1 MKTSTVEV
9 GELVSSLSAAGVQ
22 RQIAALPGVQHV
34 DVNYVAGSATVHYDE
49 TKSSLEDIR
58 RRVVECGYHCRGEM
72 LPAHVCPPEG
82 HAGHAGHEDHATH
95 GAHAGHAAHGH
106 AANAAAAATAS
117 APVTLKAL
125 PPAPHAGH
133 AAHAGHGGEAAHQT
147 SDMMHDMGHAPG
159 MSMQDMAND
168 MRNRFLVALLFSIPV
183 FLYSPMGKMFG
194 DFATPFGMD
203 RNLFLFIVATGAIA
217 YPGWPFFV
225 AGWRAARNKVAN
237 MATLVVLSVGTGYVF
252 SLGATFFYEG
262 EVFYEAASVLL
273 VFILLGHWLEMRA
286 RAGASDAIRA
296 LMDLAPP
303 MATVLRNGVETK
315 VPTSEVLV
323 GETVVIKPG
332 DKIPVDGKI
341 IDGASQVDESMLTGE
356 SMPVKKVVGNAV
368 IGATIN
374 KSGSFRYQAT
384 KVGADTA
391 LAQIVKLVQEAQNSK
406 APGQLLADQASQWL
420 VLIAIVVGL
429 ATFAVWFWV
438 LGQPL
443 LFALTLTIT
452 VFVIACP
459 DALGLATPMAIM
471 VGTGLGAMN
480 GILFKN
486 AAALENAT
494 KLTVVVFDKTGT
506 LTLGQPDVVEMV
518 PAPGVTESQ
527 LLSTAAAVEK
537 FSEHPLALAVL
548 KRAGPQTSERPETAT
563 AFTNID
569 GQGARAKIGDE
580 VVLLGNRKLME
591 AEQVGLAELA
601 AEAARLQGGGRTV
614 VHVARGGR
622 LIGLIA
628 IADAVRPTSKAT
640 IAKLQERG
648 VKVAMITG
656 DNQATAERIG
666 KELGIDIVLADVL
679 PGQKASKIKELQAQG
694 HKVAM
699 VGDGINDAPALTQAD
714 VGFAI
719 GAGTD
724 VAMESAQV
732 VLMKSDP
739 YDVVGAIEL
748 SRATLRKMHQNLWWA
763 VGYNVIAFPLAAG
776 VFYPFTLSPEVA
788 ALSMSGSSAIVA
800 INALMLKRT
809 KLAGIRSP
817 HPSSGTPSQ
826 VAQGASA

>member
-1 MKTSTVEV
+1 MKTSTIEV
-9 GELVSSLSAAGVQ
+9 GELVSTLSAAGVQ
-22 RQIAALPGVQHV
+22 RQLSTLPGVFHA

-49 TKSSLEDIR
+49 AKITLDAIR
-58 RRVVECGYHCRGEM
+58 QRVVDCGYHCRGE
-72 LPAHVCPPEG
+72 LAPAHVCEPAGRPTAGDAHSG
-82 HAGHAGHEDHATH
+82 HAGS
-95 GAHAGHAAHGH
+95 GA
-106 AANAAAAATAS
+106 S
-117 APVTLKAL
+117 SSDPKA
-125 PPAPHAGH
+125 
-133 AAHAGHGGEAAHQT
+133 
-147 SDMMHDMGHAPG
+147 DMMHDMGHAPG
-159 MSMQDMAND
+159 MSMQGMADD
-168 MRNRFLVALLFSIPV
+168 MRNRFLVALVFAVPV
-183 FLYSPMGKMFG
+183 FLYSPMGAMFG
-194 DFATPFGMD
+194 DFPTPFGME
-203 RNLFLFIVATGAIA
+203 RKLFLFIVATAAIA
-217 YPGWPFFV
+217 YPVWPFVV
-225 AGWRAARNKVAN
+225 AAVRAARNKVAN
-237 MATLVVLSVGTGYVF
+237 MATLIVLSVGTGYLF
-252 SLGATFFYEG
+252 SVGATFFYDG
-262 EVFYEAASVLL
+262 EVFFEASAVLL

-303 MATVLRNGVETK
+303 MATVVRAGVETQ
-315 VPTSEVLV
+315 VPTAQVLA
-323 GETVVIKPG
+323 GETIVIKPG
-332 DKIPVDGKI
+332 DKIPVDGEVI
-341 IDGASQVDESMLTGE
+341 EGSSQVDESMLTGE
-356 SMPVKKVVGNAV
+356 SMPVKKGVGNPV

-374 KSGSFRYQAT
+374 KSGSFRYKAT

-420 VLIAIVVGL
+420 VLAAIAIGL
-429 ATFAVWFWV
+429 LTFGVWFWV
-438 LGQPL
+438 IGETL

-486 AAALENAT
+486 ASALENAT
-494 KLTVVVFDKTGT
+494 KLTVIVFDKTGT
-506 LTLGQPDVVEMV
+506 LTVGQPDVVEMV
-518 PAPGVTESQ
+518 TASGVSEAQ
-527 LLSTAAAVEK
+527 LLAVAAGVEK
-537 FSEHPLALAVL
+537 FSEHPLAQAVL
-548 KRAGPQTSERPETAT
+548 KRAGTAPFELAT
-563 AFTNID
+563 DFTNID
-569 GQGARAKIGDE
+569 GQGARASIGTE
-580 VVLLGNRKLME
+580 AVLLGNRKLMQSE
-591 AEQVGLAELA
+591 SVSAESMTVLA
-601 AEAARLQGGGRTV
+601 AAATRLEGGGRTV
-614 VHVARGGR
+614 VFVARAGR

-648 VKVAMITG
+648 VKVAMMTG
-656 DNQATAERIG
+656 DNQATADRIG
-666 KELGIDIVLADVL
+666 KELGIDIVLAEVL
-679 PGQKASKIKELQAQG
+679 PGQKAAKIKELQDQG
-694 HKVAM
+694 NKVGM

-776 VFYPFTLSPEVA
+776 VFYPFTLSPEIA
-788 ALSMSGSSAIVA
+788 ALSMSGSSAVVA

-809 KLAGIRSP
+809 RLAGIKRVGSAQAP
-817 HPSSGTPSQ
+817 AAPDAPSAT
-826 VAQGASA
+826 ASSTT

>member
-1 MKTSTVEV
+1 MKTSTIEV
-9 GELVSSLSAAGVQ
+9 GELVSTLSAAGVG
-22 RQIAALPGVQHV
+22 RQLSTLPGVHHA

-49 TKSSLEDIR
+49 ARVTLGAIR
-58 RRVVECGYHCRGEM
+58 QRVVDCGYHCRGE
-72 LPAHVCPPEG
+72 LVPAHVCEAVEHKTTAQT
-82 HAGHAGHEDHATH
+82 HAGHASPGE
-95 GAHAGHAAHGH
+95 
-106 AANAAAAATAS
+106 
-117 APVTLKAL
+117 
-125 PPAPHAGH
+125 
-133 AAHAGHGGEAAHQT
+133 HAGHGASSTDPKA
-147 SDMMHDMGHAPG
+147 DMMHDMGHAPG
-159 MSMQDMAND
+159 MSMQDMASD
-168 MRNRFLVALLFSIPV
+168 MRNRFLVALAFALPV
-183 FLYSPMGKMFG
+183 VLYSPMGEMFG
-194 DFATPFGMD
+194 DFSVPFGLD
-203 RNLFLFIVATGAIA
+203 RKLFLFLAATAAIA
-217 YPGWPFFV
+217 YPVWPFLV
-225 AGWRAARNKVAN
+225 AAVRAARNKVAN
-237 MATLVVLSVGTGYVF
+237 MATLIVLSVGTGYFF
-252 SLGATFFYEG
+252 SVGATFFYDS
-262 EVFYEAASVLL
+262 EVFFEASAVLL

-303 MATVLRNGVETK
+303 MATVVRGGVETQ
-315 VPTSEVLV
+315 VPTAEVLA
-323 GETVVIKPG
+323 GEIVVVKPG
-332 DKIPVDGKI
+332 DKIPVDGEI
-341 IDGASQVDESMLTGE
+341 TEGSSQVDESMLTGE
-356 SMPVKKVVGNAV
+356 SMPVKKGVGNPV

-374 KSGSFRYQAT
+374 KSGSFRYKAT

-420 VLIAIVVGL
+420 VLAAIAIGL
-429 ATFAVWFWV
+429 LTFGVWFWV
-438 LGQPL
+438 IGEPL

-494 KLTVVVFDKTGT
+494 KLTVIVFDKTGT

-518 PAPGVTESQ
+518 TASGVSEAQ
-527 LLSTAAAVEK
+527 LLAVAAGVEK
-537 FSEHPLALAVL
+537 FSEHPLAQAVL
-548 KRAGPQTSERPETAT
+548 KRAGSDPVEVAT
-563 AFTNID
+563 GFANID
-569 GQGARAKIGDE
+569 GQGARANIGADT
-580 VVLLGNRKLME
+580 VLLGNRKLMQSE
-591 AEQVGLAELA
+591 SVSAESMTALA
-601 AEAARLQGGGRTV
+601 ADATRLEGGGRTV
-614 VHVARGGR
+614 VHVARAGQ

-640 IAKLQERG
+640 ITKLQERG
-648 VKVAMITG
+648 VKVAMMTG

-666 KELGIDIVLADVL
+666 KELGIDIVLAEVL
-679 PGQKASKIKELQAQG
+679 PGQKAAKIKELQDQG
-694 HKVAM
+694 HKVGM

-776 VFYPFTLSPEVA
+776 VFDPFTLSPEIA
-788 ALSMSGSSAIVA
+788 ALSMSGSSAVVA
-800 INALMLKRT
+800 INALLLKRT
-809 KLAGIRSP
+809 KLAGIKQVGSP
-817 HPSSGTPSQ
+817 GATAATAS
-826 VAQGASA
+826 VAAGASA

>member
-1 MKTSTVEV
+1 MKKSTIEV
-9 GELVSSLSAAGVQ
+9 GELVSTLSAAGVE
-22 RQIAALPGVQHV
+22 RQLATLHGVHHA

-49 TKSSLEDIR
+49 AKITLDAIR
-58 RRVVECGYHCRGEM
+58 QRVVDCGYHCRGE
-72 LPAHVCPPEG
+72 LGPAHMCEPSD
-82 HAGHAGHEDHATH
+82 HKAGGD
-95 GAHAGHAAHGH
+95 AHAGHVMVGGALGQGGGGSTARAPAA
-106 AANAAAAATAS
+106 
-117 APVTLKAL
+117 
-125 PPAPHAGH
+125 PAQDPHAGH
-133 AAHAGHGGEAAHQT
+133 GAHGGHGPHAGHLESSAGQKA
-147 SDMMHDMGHAPG
+147 DMMHDMGHAPG
-159 MSMQDMAND
+159 MSMEGMAHD
-168 MRNRFLVALLFSIPV
+168 MRNRFLVALVFAIPV
-183 FLYSPMGKMFG
+183 FVYSPMGAMLG
-194 DFATPFGMD
+194 DFAVPFGLE
-203 RNLFLFIVATGAIA
+203 RKLFLFIVATGAIA
-217 YPGWPFFV
+217 YPVWPFVV
-225 AGWRAARNKVAN
+225 AAVRAARNKVAN
-237 MATLVVLSVGTGYVF
+237 MATLIVLSVGTGYLF
-252 SLGATFFYEG
+252 SVGATFLYDG
-262 EVFYEAASVLL
+262 EVFYEASAVLL

-296 LMDLAPP
+296 LMDLAPA
-303 MATVLRNGVETK
+303 MATVVRGGVETK
-315 VPTSEVLV
+315 VATAEVLA
-323 GETVVIKPG
+323 GEIVVIKPG
-332 DKIPVDGKI
+332 DKIPVDGEI
-341 IDGASQVDESMLTGE
+341 TEGSSQVDESMLTGE
-356 SMPVKKVVGNAV
+356 SMPVKKVVGNPV

-374 KSGSFRYQAT
+374 KSGSFRYKAT

-420 VLIAIVVGL
+420 VLAAIAIGL
-429 ATFAVWFWV
+429 LTFGVWFWL

-471 VGTGLGAMN
+471 VGTGLGATN

-518 PAPGVTESQ
+518 AAAGVSEAR
-527 LLSTAAAVEK
+527 LLATAAAVEK
-537 FSEHPLALAVL
+537 FSEHPLAQAIL
-548 KRAGPQTSERPETAT
+548 KRAGSASAEIASG
-563 AFTNID
+563 FTNVD
-569 GQGARAKIGDE
+569 GQGARATIDSDAI
-580 VVLLGNRKLME
+580 LLGNRNLMASE
-591 AEQVGLAELA
+591 NVSRESMTALA
-601 AEAARLQGGGRTV
+601 ADANRLEGAGRTV
-614 VHVARGGR
+614 VFVARAGQ

-648 VKVAMITG
+648 VKVAMMTG

-666 KELGIDIVLADVL
+666 KELGIDIVLAEVL
-679 PGQKASKIKELQAQG
+679 PGQKAAKIKELQDQG
-694 HKVAM
+694 NKVGM

-776 VFYPFTLSPEVA
+776 VFYPFTLSPEIA
-788 ALSMSGSSAIVA
+788 ALSMSGSSAVVA

-809 KLAGIRSP
+809 KLAGIKRAQSP
-817 HPSSGTPSQ
+817 GASGT
-826 VAQGASA
+826 AAKLAAGASA